1 MGLTQRERVL
11 SMLREAGDD
20 GVPTASFLREM
31 IPRFSAR
38 IEELREAGHTIQ
50 SERVSSGSWRYTLV
64 DGGQEP
70 PEAAPLREAPDG
82 GLFDASDYNKR
93 PRGPYDDDRE

>member
-11 SMLREAGDD
+11 SMLTEAGDE

-38 IEELREAGHTIQ
+38 IEELREAGHTIR

-64 DGGQEP
+64 GDEAEP
-70 PEAAPLREAPDG
+70 VPTVIREVDAVDD

-93 PRGPYDDDRE
+93 PRGPYDYDR